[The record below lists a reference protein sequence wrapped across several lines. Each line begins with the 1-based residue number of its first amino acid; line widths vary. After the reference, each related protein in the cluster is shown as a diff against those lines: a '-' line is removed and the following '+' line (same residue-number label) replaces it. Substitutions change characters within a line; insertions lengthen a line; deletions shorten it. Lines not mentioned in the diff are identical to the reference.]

1 MCQLPTCAVVIAKRA
16 DNPKPRYRIYVIFAQ
31 EQIQDLGF
39 TDRQTS
45 SQHFQNTKLI
55 TRVYYPKM
63 VLFWFSKPIIRV
75 HEILRLPITQS
86 VGCGSGITKY
96 CFKTIFTTTATQEMS
111 SFCQIAIAVCT
122 TVVCSYSY
130 IVKVRVSVLK
140 TSSQSY
146 EIRI

>member
-1 MCQLPTCAVVIAKRA
+1 MKFRHKNRFKIQTLLI
-16 DNPKPRYRIYVIFAQ
+16 DKPAHSTSKTQNSSLECITQKWYFF
-31 EQIQDLGF
+31 GF
-39 TDRQTS
+39 QS
-45 SQHFQNTKLI
+45 
-55 TRVYYPKM
+55 
-63 VLFWFSKPIIRV
+63 PIIRV

-86 VGCGSGITKY
+86 VGCGSGIMKH

-140 TSSQSY
+140 TCSQSY
-146 EIRI
+146 EIRIWKFFCIIDDFSNWRAPKGL